1 MEALTGNNLIVTALV
16 LVAVMEF
23 VNLVGRTVG
32 TFREWRKPGHDSDE
46 DFQKR
51 LLKCETRLEKDF
63 TQLQDMK
70 KRPERNLLWGTGLA
84 EPRLA
89 QWQQRRDEGGFRQH
103 QQMACR
109 PELRRVCIV

>member
-51 LLKCETRLEKDF
+51 LLKCETRLEKDSL
-63 TQLQDMK
+63 QLQDMK
-70 KRPERNLLWGTGLA
+70 NGQKEICCGVQALLNHALHNGNSDEMKAASDNINKWLVDRN
-84 EPRLA
+84 
-89 QWQQRRDEGGFRQH
+89 
-103 QQMACR
+103 
-109 PELRRVCIV
+109 

>member
-51 LLKCETRLEKDF
+51 LLKCENRLEKDSL
-63 TQLQDMK
+63 QLQDMK
-70 KRPERNLLWGTGLA
+70 NGQKEICYGVQALLNHALHNGNSDEMKAASDNINKWLVDRN
-84 EPRLA
+84 
-89 QWQQRRDEGGFRQH
+89 
-103 QQMACR
+103 
-109 PELRRVCIV
+109 

>member
-51 LLKCETRLEKDF
+51 LLKCETRLEEDSL
-63 TQLQDMK
+63 QLQDMK
-70 KRPERNLLWGTGLA
+70 NGQKEICYGVQALLNHALHNGNSDEMKAASDNINKWLVDRN
-84 EPRLA
+84 
-89 QWQQRRDEGGFRQH
+89 
-103 QQMACR
+103 
-109 PELRRVCIV
+109 

>member
-51 LLKCETRLEKDF
+51 LLKCETRLEKDSL
-63 TQLQDMK
+63 QLQDMK
-70 KRPERNLLWGTGLA
+70 NGQKEICYGVQALLNHALHNGNSDEMKAASDNINKWLVDRN
-84 EPRLA
+84 
-89 QWQQRRDEGGFRQH
+89 
-103 QQMACR
+103 
-109 PELRRVCIV
+109 